1 MHPVL
6 ILIAAKALGIG
17 AYSAWK
23 KGRAKR
29 LLRAGRRERAPR
41 DVTGAGTDP
50 GKDAGKVP
58 DIAPADLSRNSGPRR
73 VSY

>member
-23 KGRAKR
+23 KGRGEQP
-29 LLRAGRRERAPR
+29 LRAGPQGRAPPAR
-41 DVTGAGTDP
+41 AG
-50 GKDAGKVP
+50 G
-58 DIAPADLSRNSGPRR
+58 S
-73 VSY
+73 

>member
-41 DVTGAGTDP
+41 DVTAEAEVTG
-50 GKDAGKVP
+50 AGKVP
-58 DIAPADLSRNSGPRR
+58 DMAPADLSRNSGPRR
-73 VSY
+73 VSI

>member
-23 KGRAKR
+23 KGQ
-29 LLRAGRRERAPR
+29 
-41 DVTGAGTDP
+41 
-50 GKDAGKVP
+50 DAGS
-58 DIAPADLSRNSGPRR
+58 ALPAT
-73 VSY
+73 